1 MLIDAPLIDERT
13 PPMPGFSTDSIHAGY
28 EPDSLYGSI
37 NTPIYAS
44 TTFAQDDL
52 AVTRNGFEYTRVGNP
67 TIDALEKTV
76 AALEKAD
83 YGVAFGSGMAA
94 VDALLRILLKPGDH
108 IVIGNDAYGGTYRL
122 IQQIFTQW
130 GVENTPV
137 DITNV
142 DEVAAAIQP
151 NTKVVWVESPT
162 NPLLSIAD
170 IEGLSAVKGDATLVV
185 DNTFASPY
193 LQQPLDLGA
202 DVVLHST
209 TKYIGG
215 HSDVVGGV
223 VVGRNAVEGHEGV
236 SAITAGSFDALNNL
250 EEQLRFFF
258 GWIGAIP
265 SPFDTYLTARGAKTL
280 AVRMDKH
287 CDNAEAVAD
296 YLSKQDKVAR
306 VYYPGLEDHPGHDIA
321 VKQMRR
327 FGGMVSVAFQTAEQA
342 MTFCRSTKL
351 FCLAESLGGV
361 ESLVE
366 HPATMTHV
374 SVSGSALEVPPELVR
389 ISVGIEDTE
398 DLIAD
403 LEQAIAQI

>member
-1 MLIDAPLIDERT
+1 
-13 PPMPGFSTDSIHAGY
+13 MPGFSTDSIHAGY

-170 IEGLSAVKGDATLVV
+170 IEALSTVKGDASLVV

-296 YLSKQDKVAR
+296 YLSEQDKVAR
-306 VYYPGLEDHPGHDIA
+306 VYYPGLKDHPGHDIA

-342 MTFCRSTKL
+342 MAFCRSTKL

-374 SVSGSALEVPPELVR
+374 SVAGSALEVPPELVR